1 MDKQAVAY
9 CLSVA
14 LDAKTQFTSVAHVGL
29 YSALDDKF
37 EEKKLSEKVIF
48 SLKVNCLNILLTS

>member
-1 MDKQAVAY
+1 MDKQAVVY

-37 EEKKLSEKVIF
+37 EEKKVIR
-48 SLKVNCLNILLTS
+48 KGYI

>member
-1 MDKQAVAY
+1 MDKQAVVY

-14 LDAKTQFTSVAHVGL
+14 RDAKTQFTSVAHVGL

-37 EEKKLSEKVIF
+37 EEKSYQKRLYLV
-48 SLKVNCLNILLTS
+48 